1 MNAMFPAVVALV
13 TVLSLTPA
21 HAEDHATTHEATT
34 AVTTEVKTDAATPAV
49 AATENYTLENG
60 TSVVVENGL
69 AFTVDA
75 AGVRTPAPDGAHV
88 TKEGKTLDVKAGA
101 LVPAAD
107 AKADVKTEVETD
119 VAPADAE

>member
-21 HAEDHATTHEATT
+21 HADDHAKSHDATTT

-101 LVPAAD
+101 LVPAAE
-107 AKADVKTEVETD
+107 VKTEVKTD
-119 VAPADAE
+119 VAPAAAE